1 MSDIRKM
8 NLITPVTRRRVL
20 QGAAAAGA
28 LGLTGIRSAWAQE
41 PATPPVTPAV
51 AGGCQDLSQKL
62 FRSLKTTVD
71 DKSSVAIN
79 RQLQQLV
86 KQVSAA
92 RDFQLTLRCLMRQNA
107 GG

>member
-1 MSDIRKM
+1 MIDIALPRTATVCM
-8 NLITPVTRRRVL
+8 TVL
-20 QGAAAAGA
+20 LVLACLWRPA
-28 LGLTGIRSAWAQE
+28 AWAQE
-41 PATPPVTPAV
+41 PATPNIAPPTAS
-51 AGGCQDLSQKL
+51 CQDLSQKL

-79 RQLQQLV
+79 RQLQQV
-86 KQVSAA
+86 MKQVSAA

>member
-1 MSDIRKM
+1 MIDIALPRTATVCM
-8 NLITPVTRRRVL
+8 TVLLVLACLWRPV
-20 QGAAAAGA
+20 
-28 LGLTGIRSAWAQE
+28 AWAQE
-41 PATPPVTPAV
+41 PATPNVAPAI

-79 RQLQQLV
+79 RQLQQV
-86 KQVSAA
+86 MKQVSAA